1 MQVIEQHPYVEQIV
15 TPLEGES
22 AAGPAL
28 GEDADLEF
36 LENEIMKI
44 GSLAHTHI
52 DWGKVESESLKI
64 LSARSKDLKV
74 LGFLLI
80 ALQRGGDGER
90 FTLALYLLSSVLE
103 TWWEEGWPYPGGKG
117 KRAREKMFT
126 QMLQRAARGMAGIS
140 FDASVG
146 DGRSFCLEVLTKLQG
161 QAQQRELPEDAL
173 MDLRR
178 SVEKLPQ
185 AQDAAASSEKS
196 SGEEAGNGLGKG
208 LEATAANASAAA
220 RDSAKA
226 GAAPSTMSASP
237 SLGTLT
243 LDPGNERATR
253 QSLLKVADM
262 LTGTEPER
270 PLGYQIRRYAIWQSI
285 TSVPPT
291 RDGKRSDLAAVSADR
306 VSEYREALEKS
317 PDQALWQ
324 RIEQSLSVSPF
335 WLEGHR
341 LSASVASALGCDS
354 CAGAIRAAVDEFVE
368 RLPQLTELTF
378 NDGTPFLSP
387 EAQEWLW
394 SASTPGHSSGGASP
408 WEQAYDAA
416 RELAA
421 QKGLA
426 PAMQL
431 LEDGLAEA
439 REPREQFYWRLA
451 SVRLMKDAS
460 LVSLATR
467 QIQDLQQQIGGL
479 AIEDW
484 EPALLKQLERLA

>member
-1 MQVIEQHPYVEQIV
+1 MQVIEQHPYVEQVV
-15 TPLEGES
+15 TPLAGES
-22 AAGPAL
+22 AAGRAL
-28 GEDADLEF
+28 GEDAALVF
-36 LENEIMKI
+36 LEDEIMKV
-44 GSLAHTHI
+44 GSLAHTDI
-52 DWGKVESESLKI
+52 DWSKVESESLKI

-90 FTLALYLLSSVLE
+90 FALSLYLLNCVLE
-103 TWWEEGWPYPGGKG
+103 TWWAEGWPYPGDKG
-117 KRAREKMFT
+117 KRARKMMFT
-126 QMLQRAARGMAGIS
+126 QMLQRAGKGAVGIS

-146 DGRSFCLEVLTKLQG
+146 DGRSFCIEVLAKLQA
-161 QAQQRELPEDAL
+161 QAQEKELPDDAL
-173 MDLRR
+173 ADLKRG
-178 SVEKLPQ
+178 VEKLPQ
-185 AQDAAASSEKS
+185 PQEVGANSEKS
-196 SGEEAGNGLGKG
+196 S
-208 LEATAANASAAA
+208 EATAASASVV
-220 RDSAKA
+220 A
-226 GAAPSTMSASP
+226 GAAPSTTSASP
-237 SLGTLT
+237 SLGALT
-243 LDPGNERATR
+243 LDPSNERATR

-306 VSEYREALEKS
+306 IAEYREALEKS

-335 WLEGHR
+335 WLDGHW
-341 LSASVASALGCDS
+341 LSASVASALGCES
-354 CAGAIRAAVDEFVE
+354 CAESIRAAVAEFVE

-387 EAQEWLW
+387 DAQDWLW
-394 SASTPGHSSGGASP
+394 SASTPGQSGGGASP
-408 WEQAYDAA
+408 WEQAYDTA
-416 RELAA
+416 RELVG

-426 PAMQL
+426 SAMQL
-431 LEDGLAEA
+431 LEEGLGGA
-439 REPREQFYWRLA
+439 REPREQFHWRLTSA
-451 SVRLMKDAS
+451 RLMKDAG

-467 QIQDLQQQIGGL
+467 QIQDLQQQISGL

>member
-1 MQVIEQHPYVEQIV
+1 MQVIEQHPYVEQVV
-15 TPLEGES
+15 TPLEGEA
-22 AAGPAL
+22 AAGNAL
-28 GEDADLEF
+28 GEDDALGF
-36 LENEIMKI
+36 LEDEIMKI
-44 GSLAHTHI
+44 GSLAHTDI

-90 FTLALYLLSSVLE
+90 FALSLYLLNCVFD

-117 KRAREKMFT
+117 KRARRMMFT
-126 QMLQRAARGMAGIS
+126 QMLQRAGKGVAGIS

-146 DGRSFCLEVLTKLQG
+146 DGRSFCLEVLAKLEA
-161 QAQQRELPEDAL
+161 QAQQWELPDEAL
-173 MDLRR
+173 ADLKRAVGKLAQPQEAVA
-178 SVEKLPQ
+178 SPEKDSE
-185 AQDAAASSEKS
+185 AAAASFY
-196 SGEEAGNGLGKG
+196 
-208 LEATAANASAAA
+208 AAA
-220 RDSAKA
+220 GDSAKA
-226 GAAPSTMSASP
+226 SAAPSATTASP
-237 SLGTLT
+237 SLGALT
-243 LDPGNERATR
+243 LDPSHERATR

-291 RDGKRSDLAAVSADR
+291 RDGKRSDLAAVSSDR
-306 VSEYREALEKS
+306 VAEYCEALEKS

-335 WLEGHR
+335 WLDGHW
-341 LSASVASALGCDS
+341 LSASVASALGCES
-354 CAGAIRAAVDEFVE
+354 CAEAIRAAADEFVE
-368 RLPQLTELTF
+368 KLPQLAELTF
-378 NDGTPFLSP
+378 NDGTPFLSSG
-387 EAQEWLW
+387 AQDWLW
-394 SASTPGHSSGGASP
+394 TVTTSSQSGGGASP
-408 WEQAYDAA
+408 WEQAYDTA

-431 LEDGLAEA
+431 LEEGLAQA

-451 SVRLMKDAS
+451 SAQLMKDTG

-467 QIQDLQQQIGGL
+467 QVQDLQQQVGGL
-479 AIEDW
+479 VIEDW
-484 EPALLKQLERLA
+484 EPALLKQLERLS

>member
-1 MQVIEQHPYVEQIV
+1 MQVIEQHPYIELVV

-22 AAGPAL
+22 PAGHGL
-28 GEDADLEF
+28 GEDSALSF
-36 LENEIMKI
+36 LEDEIMKI
-44 GSLAHTHI
+44 GSLAHTDI

-90 FTLALYLLSSVLE
+90 FALSLYLLQRVLE
-103 TWWEEGWPYPGGKG
+103 SWWDEGWPYPGDRG
-117 KRAREKMFT
+117 KRARKMMFT
-126 QMLQRAARGMAGIS
+126 QMLQRACKGVAGNS

-146 DGRSFCLEVLTKLQG
+146 DGRSLCLEVLTKLQA
-161 QAQQRELPEDAL
+161 QAQQRELPDDAL
-173 MDLRR
+173 VDLRR
-178 SVEKLPQ
+178 AIEQLPQTRDIGTHVEKSTETPS
-185 AQDAAASSEKS
+185 AS
-196 SGEEAGNGLGKG
+196 
-208 LEATAANASAAA
+208 SAAA
-220 RDSAKA
+220 GDSAKA
-226 GAAPSTMSASP
+226 GPAPSATSISP
-237 SLGTLT
+237 ALGNLT
-243 LDPGNERATR
+243 LDPSNERATR

-291 RDGKRSDLAAVSADR
+291 RDGKRSDLAAVSPDR
-306 VSEYREALEKS
+306 VAQYREALEKS

-341 LSASVASALGCDS
+341 LSASVAAALGCNA
-354 CAGAIRAAVDEFVE
+354 CADAIRSDVDEFVE
-368 RLPQLTELTF
+368 RLPQLAELTF
-378 NDGTPFLSP
+378 NDGTPFLP
-387 EAQEWLW
+387 AEAQEWLW
-394 SASTPGHSSGGASP
+394 SAPVHTSGQFCTSASP
-408 WEQAYDAA
+408 WEQAYDTA
-416 RELAA
+416 RELMA

-426 PAMQL
+426 PAMQI
-431 LEDGLAEA
+431 LEDGLAGA

-451 SVRLMKDAS
+451 SARLMKDS
-460 LVSLATR
+460 GLVSLAAR
-467 QIQDLQQQIGGL
+467 HIHDLQQQLGGL

-484 EPALLKQLERLA
+484 EPALLKQLERFA